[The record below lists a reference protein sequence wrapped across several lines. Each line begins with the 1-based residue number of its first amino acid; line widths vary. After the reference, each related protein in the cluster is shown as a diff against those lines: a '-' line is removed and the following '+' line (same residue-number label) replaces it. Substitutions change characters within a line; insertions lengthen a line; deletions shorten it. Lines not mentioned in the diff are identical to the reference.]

1 MFLHFIQ
8 HVVVVQSL
16 SHVQLFV
23 TPWTAAYR
31 VSLSSLSPKICS
43 NSCPLSLDA
52 IHLIQPSH
60 PLSTPSPPAFNL
72 SQNQGLSN
80 DSVPHIRRINFWS
93 FRFSISPFNEYS
105 RLISFRFNWFD
116 LLAVQVD
123 TQESPPACT
132 PLFSLVE
139 TVILSSQSLL
149 STLPCDPNVSVK
161 LDSVP

>member
-1 MFLHFIQ
+1 MDCSIPGFPFLTISQNLLKLMSIESGCHPTI
-8 HVVVVQSL
+8 L
-16 SHVQLFV
+16 S
-23 TPWTAAYR
+23 
-31 VSLSSLSPKICS
+31 
-43 NSCPLSLDA
+43 N
-52 IHLIQPSH
+52 HLIPCQP
-60 PLSTPSPPAFNL
+60 LLLLPSIFPRIRVF
-72 SQNQGLSN
+72 SN

-139 TVILSSQSLL
+139 AVILSSQSPL

>member
-1 MFLHFIQ
+1 M
-8 HVVVVQSL
+8 
-16 SHVQLFV
+16 
-23 TPWTAAYR
+23 
-31 VSLSSLSPKICS
+31 S
-43 NSCPLSLDA
+43 NSLRPHGLQHTGFPFPHYLPKFAQTHVHWVWMPSILSNHIIPCQPLLLLP
-52 IHLIQPSH
+52 LIFPRIRV
-60 PLSTPSPPAFNL
+60 F
-72 SQNQGLSN
+72 SN

-123 TQESPPACT
+123 TQESPPACI